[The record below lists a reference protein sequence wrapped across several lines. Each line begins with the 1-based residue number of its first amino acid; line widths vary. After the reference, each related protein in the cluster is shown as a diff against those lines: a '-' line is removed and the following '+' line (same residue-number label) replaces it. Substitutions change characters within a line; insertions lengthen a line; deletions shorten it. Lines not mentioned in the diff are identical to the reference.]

1 MKCAAAYVCR
11 RRPIW
16 RGVFVGAISEDAAQP
31 FNLITLQENPQ
42 LNLMKNVL
50 LAKSVRISTH
60 L

>member
-1 MKCAAAYVCR
+1 MR
-11 RRPIW
+11 RSVRLSSPAHLAW
-16 RGVFVGAISEDAAQP
+16 GFVGAISEDAAQP